1 MSATTGPASSV
12 FRELVV
18 DIGLTTG
25 ADRQACDHFKYV
37 RRTSGAAH
45 GAKEYLHLSIELV
58 DSFVELDMPAAQR
71 SANHD
76 ATFHARS
83 IAQTG
88 QKSPSNTL
96 KNRGASGCVPRF
108 RRDGHG

>member
-1 MSATTGPASSV
+1 MSATTGPARSV

-18 DIGLTTG
+18 DIGLAAG
-25 ADRQACDHFKYV
+25 ADRQARDHFEYV
-37 RRTSGAAH
+37 RRTWGAAH

-58 DSFVELDMPAAQR
+58 DSFVELDMSAAQP

-88 QKSPSNTL
+88 QKSPSNAR
-96 KNRGASGCVPRF
+96 KP
-108 RRDGHG
+108 